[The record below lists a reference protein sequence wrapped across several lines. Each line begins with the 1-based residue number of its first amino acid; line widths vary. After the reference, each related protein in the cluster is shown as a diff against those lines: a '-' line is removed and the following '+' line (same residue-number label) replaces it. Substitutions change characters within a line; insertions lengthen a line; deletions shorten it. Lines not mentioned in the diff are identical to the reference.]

1 MSLTELIAG
10 VEADERTLVVYNA
23 EDAVEELRARF
34 ADRNVVVEADRT
46 DTRTDRFVVMVS
58 NDGEILTAVG
68 VDRLLEEPETKAP
81 GAESDPH
88 RPILDRLDET
98 TFTSYGRREML
109 AASREIEDRAWR
121 IGRGEL
127 HSGFQRLSVFETQLD
142 VYTRLSERETL
153 TVHAYGTPDTS
164 VPEQESFVVHPER
177 SEEIGRS
184 WFVAYDGAG
193 VDENKCALLAEERA
207 PDSFYGFWTYDPDTV
222 DYVLDHL
229 SSSYLQPDVGSSPDE
244 RSRK

>member
-10 VEADERTLVVYNA
+10 VEADEKTLVVYNA

-46 DTRTDRFVVMVS
+46 ATRTDRFVVMVS
-58 NDGEILTAVG
+58 ADGEILTAVG
-68 VDRLLEEPETKAP
+68 IDRLLEEPETKAP
-81 GAESDPH
+81 DAESDPH

-121 IGRGEL
+121 IGGGEL

-142 VYTRLSERETL
+142 VYTNLGGRETL
-153 TVHAYGTPDTS
+153 TVHAYGIPDAS
-164 VPEQESFVVHPER
+164 VPEQDSFVVHAER
-177 SEEIGRS
+177 SEEIERS
-184 WFVAYDGAG
+184 WFVVYDGAG
-193 VDENKCALLAEERA
+193 VDENKCALLAEERE
-207 PDSFYGFWTYDPDTV
+207 PGSFYGFWTYDPGTV
-222 DYVLDHL
+222 DYVLEYL
-229 SSSYLQPDVGSSPDE
+229 SSEYPRLDAGGSIDE
-244 RSRK
+244 RSGQ